1 MIRRSVRSLGFRL
14 VAGAALWITAAL
26 AASWVG
32 MTALFHAHVAA
43 TVEDGLA
50 NDLDRLLAALEPGPD
65 GGLVLPQRLSD
76 PQFDR
81 PFSGRYWQVM
91 VAGRPPLRC
100 RSLWD
105 AVLEMPEDGVP
116 DGTLHRHQATGP
128 KGEPLVAVE
137 RTVTLPDLAD
147 PVRVIVA
154 VDSRVID
161 RAEAQFRWAAA
172 LSLAVL
178 GAGLVLAVLVQVR
191 FGLRPLSRLRAAL
204 NAVRDGSSPTVTGQW
219 PAEVAPLVAD
229 LNALIDHDAAVVA
242 RARAQAGDLAHAL
255 KTPLTVLANESA
267 ERPDQ
272 VPRLVEVMRRHID
285 RHLARARAAGSAAV
299 PGARTDA
306 ASLAQGIGRAIGG
319 LARSRG
325 VTVDVDTGTAPAIFR
340 GDREDLAE
348 MLGNLMEN
356 AAKWAASRVRVTIS
370 PATAGTATPA
380 TAARLRIRVED
391 DGPGLPPARRE
402 AVFTRGVR
410 LDEDMP
416 GSGLGLTIVRDLA
429 SCYDGTVTLEDS
441 ELGGLAAVLDL
452 PGA

>member
-1 MIRRSVRSLGFRL
+1 MIRSSVRSLGFRL

-43 TVEDGLA
+43 TVEEGLV
-50 NDLDRLLAALEPGPD
+50 NDLDRLLAALETGPD
-65 GGLVLPQRLSD
+65 GSLILPQRLTD

-81 PFSGRYWQVM
+81 PLSGRYWQVM
-91 VAGRPPLRC
+91 TVGHPPLRC

-105 AVLEMPEDGVP
+105 SVLEMPDDGVP
-116 DGTLHRHQATGP
+116 DGKLHRHSTTGP
-128 KGEPLVAVE
+128 KGERLVAVE
-137 RTVTLPDLAD
+137 RMVTLPDLAD

-154 VDSRVID
+154 VDSVVID

-191 FGLRPLSRLRAAL
+191 YGLRPLSRLRASL
-204 NAVRDGSSPTVTGQW
+204 NAVRDGATPTVTGQW

-229 LNALIDHDAAVVA
+229 LNALIEHDAAVVA

-306 ASLAQGIGRAIGG
+306 ASLAHGIGRAIGG

-325 VTVDVDTGTAPAIFR
+325 VSVTVDAGPAAVFR

-356 AAKWAASRVRVTIS
+356 AAKWATAQVRVTLTPTGS
-370 PATAGTATPA
+370 GPAR
-380 TAARLRIRVED
+380 RLRVRVED
-391 DGPGLPPARRE
+391 DGPGLAPERRE

-429 SCYDGTVTLEDS
+429 ACYGGTVVLEDS
-441 ELGGLAAVLDL
+441 QLGGLAAVLDL

>member
-1 MIRRSVRSLGFRL
+1 MISRSVRSLGFRL

-43 TVEDGLA
+43 TVEEGLV
-50 NDLDRLLAALEPGPD
+50 NDLDRLLAALETGPD
-65 GGLVLPQRLSD
+65 GTLILPQRLTD

-81 PFSGRYWQVM
+81 PLSGRYWQVM
-91 VAGRPPLRC
+91 TAGHPPLRC

-105 AVLEMPEDGVP
+105 SVLEMPDDGVP
-116 DGTLHRHQATGP
+116 DGKLHRHSATGP
-128 KGEPLVAVE
+128 KGERLVAVE
-137 RTVTLPDLAD
+137 RTVTLPDLTA

-154 VDSRVID
+154 VDSVVID

-191 FGLRPLSRLRAAL
+191 YGLRPLSRLRASL
-204 NAVRDGSSPTVTGQW
+204 NAVRDGASPTVTGQW

-229 LNALIDHDAAVVA
+229 LNALIEHDATVVA

-255 KTPLTVLANESA
+255 KTPLTVLANDSA

-306 ASLAQGIGRAIGG
+306 ASLAHGIGRAIGG

-325 VTVDVDTGTAPAIFR
+325 VSVTVDAGPAAVFR

-356 AAKWAASRVRVTIS
+356 AAKWAATQVRVTLAPTGS
-370 PATAGTATPA
+370 GPAR
-380 TAARLRIRVED
+380 RLRVRVED
-391 DGPGLPPARRE
+391 DGPGLAPERRE

-429 SCYDGTVTLEDS
+429 ACYGGTVMLEDS
-441 ELGGLAAVLDL
+441 DLGGLAAVLDL

>member
-1 MIRRSVRSLGFRL
+1 MISRSVRSLGFRL

-43 TVEDGLA
+43 TVEEGLV
-50 NDLDRLLAALEPGPD
+50 NDLDRLLAALETGPD
-65 GGLVLPQRLSD
+65 GTLILPQRLTD

-81 PFSGRYWQVM
+81 PLSGRYWQVM
-91 VAGRPPLRC
+91 TAGHPPLRC

-105 AVLEMPEDGVP
+105 SVLEMPDDGVP
-116 DGTLHRHQATGP
+116 DGKLHRHSATGP
-128 KGEPLVAVE
+128 KGERLVAVE
-137 RTVTLPDLAD
+137 RTVTLPDLTA

-154 VDSRVID
+154 VDSVVID

-191 FGLRPLSRLRAAL
+191 YGLRPLSRLRASL
-204 NAVRDGSSPTVTGQW
+204 NAVRDGASPTVTGQW

-229 LNALIDHDAAVVA
+229 LNALIEHDATVVA

-306 ASLAQGIGRAIGG
+306 ASLAHGIGRAIGG

-325 VTVDVDTGTAPAIFR
+325 VSVTVDAGPAAVFR

-356 AAKWAASRVRVTIS
+356 AAKWAATQVRVTLAPTGS
-370 PATAGTATPA
+370 GPAR
-380 TAARLRIRVED
+380 RLRVRVED
-391 DGPGLPPARRE
+391 DGPGLAPERRE

-429 SCYDGTVTLEDS
+429 ACYGGTVMLEDS
-441 ELGGLAAVLDL
+441 DLGGLAAVLDL

>member
-50 NDLDRLLAALEPGPD
+50 NDLDRLLAALETGPG
-65 GGLVLPQRLSD
+65 GALVLPQRLSD

-91 VAGRPPLRC
+91 TAGRPPLRC

-105 AVLEMPEDGVP
+105 SVLEMPDDGVP
-116 DGTLHRHQATGP
+116 DGKLHRHVATGP
-128 KGEPLVAVE
+128 KGERLVAVE
-137 RTVTLPDLAD
+137 RTVTLPDLPELTG

-154 VDSRVID
+154 VDSVVID

-191 FGLRPLSRLRAAL
+191 YGLRPLSRLRASL
-204 NAVRDGSSPTVTGQW
+204 NAVRDGASPTVTGQW

-229 LNALIDHDAAVVA
+229 LNALIEHDAAVVA

-306 ASLAQGIGRAIGG
+306 ASLAHGIGRAIGG

-325 VTVDVDTGTAPAIFR
+325 VSVTVDAGPAAVFR

-356 AAKWAASRVRVTIS
+356 AAKWATAQVRVTLAPTGS
-370 PATAGTATPA
+370 GPAR
-380 TAARLRIRVED
+380 RLRIRVED
-391 DGPGLPPARRE
+391 DGPGLAPERRE

-429 SCYDGTVTLEDS
+429 ACYGGTVVLEDS

>member
-43 TVEDGLA
+43 TVEEGLA
-50 NDLDRLLAALEPGPD
+50 NDLDRLLAALETGPG
-65 GGLVLPQRLSD
+65 GALVLPQRLAD

-105 AVLEMPEDGVP
+105 SVLEMPDDGVP
-116 DGTLHRHQATGP
+116 DGKLHRHVATGP
-128 KGEPLVAVE
+128 KGERLVAVE

-147 PVRVIVA
+147 LAEPVRVIVA
-154 VDSRVID
+154 VDSIVID
-161 RAEAQFRWAAA
+161 RAEGQFRWAAA

-191 FGLRPLSRLRAAL
+191 YGLRPLSRLRTAL
-204 NAVRDGSSPTVTGQW
+204 NAVRDGASPTVTGQW

-229 LNALIDHDAAVVA
+229 LNALIEHDAAVVA

-267 ERPDQ
+267 ERPDR

-306 ASLAQGIGRAIGG
+306 ASLAHGIGRAIGG

-325 VTVDVDTGTAPAIFR
+325 VSVTVDAGPAAVFR

-356 AAKWAASRVRVTIS
+356 AAKWAASQVRVTLAPTGS
-370 PATAGTATPA
+370 GPTR
-380 TAARLRIRVED
+380 RLRVRVED
-391 DGPGLPPARRE
+391 DGPGLPPERRE

-429 SCYDGTVTLEDS
+429 ACYGGTVVLEDS

>member
-1 MIRRSVRSLGFRL
+1 MIRRFPLKAPVRSLGFRL

-26 AASWVG
+26 AASWFG

-50 NDLDRLLAALEPGPD
+50 NDLDRLLAALDVGPD
-65 GGLVLPQRLSD
+65 GALVLPRQLAD

-100 RSLWD
+100 RALWD
-105 AVLEMPEDGVP
+105 SVLEMPDDGVP
-116 DGTLHRHQATGP
+116 DGTLHRHGATGP

-137 RTVTLPDLAD
+137 RTVTLPDLAE
-147 PVRVIVA
+147 PVRVVVA
-154 VDSRVID
+154 VDAVVID
-161 RAEAQFRWAAA
+161 RAEGAFSRAAA

-191 FGLRPLSRLRAAL
+191 FGLRPLSRLRRAL
-204 NAVRDGSSPTVTGQW
+204 NAVRDGTSPTVTGPW

-229 LNALIDHDAAVVA
+229 LNALIEHDAAVVA

-255 KTPLTVLANESA
+255 KTPLTVLANEA
-267 ERPDQ
+267 TERPDQ

-306 ASLAQGIGRAIGG
+306 AGLARGIGRAIGG

-325 VTVDVDTGTAPAIFR
+325 VTVEVEVKTGAARPPLFR

-356 AAKWAASRVRVTIS
+356 AAKWAASRVRVTL
-370 PATAGTATPA
+370 ARHG
-380 TAARLRIRVED
+380 ARLRIRVED

-429 SCYDGTVTLEDS
+429 TCYGGTVVLEDS
-441 ELGGLAAVLDL
+441 DLGGLAAVLDL